1 MSSWAYLWRT
11 RPAGGAAL
19 GQAGGSGGQT
29 QEDWTA
35 RLLAQPLGVWLV
47 ALVGLV
53 VIGAGLYQLYYGISG
68 KFRNELKLHKMSQT
82 EDLGDAQRAAWSTP
96 SSAASLCWRR
106 CGQIRRR
113 PVVLGRRWPN
123 WRSSHMDRGCLAW
136 LRWCVRYGIYAF
148 VQARYRRILCSNTQ
162 TWRHNLNFR

>member
-1 MSSWAYLWRT
+1 MLLD
-11 RPAGGAAL
+11 RPVVVVRSDPGGL
-19 GQAGGSGGQT
+19 DGT
-29 QEDWTA
+29 P
-35 RLLAQPLGVWLV
+35 LAQPLGVWLV

-82 EDLGDAQRAAWSTP
+82 EVTWATRSGRLGSTP

-113 PVVLGRRWPN
+113 PVVLGRRWPK
-123 WRSSHMDRGCLAW
+123 LAQQPYGPW
-136 LRWCVRYGIYAF
+136 LLGLVALVFRYGIYAF

-162 TWRHNLNFR
+162 TWRHNLNWKVNGFFMQ